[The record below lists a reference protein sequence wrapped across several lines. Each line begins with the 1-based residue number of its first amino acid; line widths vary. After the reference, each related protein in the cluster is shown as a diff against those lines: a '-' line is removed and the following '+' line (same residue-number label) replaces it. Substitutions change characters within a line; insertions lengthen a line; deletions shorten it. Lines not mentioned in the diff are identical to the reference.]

1 MMLRLDVDWS
11 LIITVAVIMAIV
23 GVFIILVSMAV
34 KFVAEAFSYNKTEE
48 FEKESRLLNAC
59 IFYHLD
65 SKACDQIYGGTE
77 NLK

>member
-11 LIITVAVIMAIV
+11 MIITIAIIMAIV
-23 GVFIILVSMAV
+23 AVFIIGVSAAI
-34 KFVAEAFSYNKTEE
+34 KFVAIAEGFSYNKTEE

-65 SKACDQIYGGTE
+65 SKACDQIYGGT
-77 NLK
+77 N